1 MNLPS
6 YNHQNHHTLAEE
18 NTPLL
23 WDNGTV
29 SYGLKTTNTT
39 SSTEQQLGTIGDEN
53 LLDEPLD
60 ASQLNGGDSYSELVF
75 IDSAVPDT
83 QTLIDNISGATDV
96 VVLNEEEDE
105 IVQISEHLSDY
116 QQK

>member
-6 YNHQNHHTLAEE
+6 DNHQNHHTLAEE

-29 SYGLKTTNTT
+29 SYGLETTNTT
-39 SSTEQQLGTIGDEN
+39 STEQQLGTISDEN

-60 ASQLNGGDSYSELVF
+60 ASQLNGGDSYSELVL

-96 VVLNEEEDE
+96 VVAEDDLGTVAE
-105 IVQISEHLSDY
+105 
-116 QQK
+116 